1 MPTNQF
7 TPEVMDALK
16 WYVYRLID
24 PRNGETF
31 YVGKGKENRVFTH
44 AAGVPDGDAV
54 VSHPVLQRIKEVQ
67 MAGLAVSHVIHRH
80 GIAAEWAAY
89 EVEAALIDAYPGTL
103 NLAGGHGSDQYGCRH
118 VEEIVSEHTA
128 QEFEVTEPLM
138 CICINNLYYK
148 LPIYDAVRG
157 MWKVSLG
164 KTNIH
169 RLVLAHVRGL
179 VVGAFRPEGPWMDA
193 TKENFPELLT
203 EDMHGRRGF
212 RGKPAEDQTWE
223 GYVGKRVPA
232 RYRKKGAQSAVR
244 YYQPGS

>member
-7 TPEVMDALK
+7 THEVMDALK

-31 YVGKGKENRVFTH
+31 YVGKGKENRVFAH
-44 AAGVPDGDAV
+44 AAGVPDGDVV

-67 MAGLAVSHVIHRH
+67 MAGLEVSHVIHRH

-89 EVEAALIDAYPGTL
+89 EVEAALIDAYPGVL

-128 QEFEVTEPLM
+128 QEFEVAEPLM
-138 CICINNLYYK
+138 CICINELYYR
-148 LPIYDAVRG
+148 LPTYDAVRG
-157 MWKVSLG
+157 MWRVKLSMTTMH
-164 KTNIH
+164 K
-169 RLVLAHVRGL
+169 LVLAHVRGL

-203 EDMHGRRGF
+203 EDMPRKRGF
-212 RGKPAEDQTWE
+212 RGKRAEDQVWE
-223 GYVGKRVPA
+223 HYVGKRVPA
-232 RYRKKGAQSAVR
+232 RYHKKGSRAPVR